1 MTYFDSRYRDKIV
14 YAYPQG
20 MSNIDRAR
28 AIGLENHLWLNI
40 NGWRVDAGLTWQDVR
55 DRATDARLVRQPR
68 LLANLGVGKTLGAWQ
83 AQVDWQAQSDM
94 SDSPYAVRDHV
105 AGFGV
110 LNTSVFYQ
118 ARKDLKLGLTVG
130 NLFNRNYEPL
140 AGYNAMPRNFLFSV
154 NYKPSW

>member
-1 MTYFDSRYRDKIV
+1 M
-14 YAYPQG
+14 
-20 MSNIDRAR
+20 
-28 AIGLENHLWLNI
+28 
-40 NGWRVDAGLTWQDVR
+40 
-55 DRATDARLVRQPR
+55 
-68 LLANLGVGKTLGAWQ
+68 GKTLGAWQ